1 MSKYEELSK
10 LKELL
15 DAGVLSKE
23 EFEAE
28 KKKILDA
35 SEDVEPSQ
43 QVIEPNDEKRTEE
56 IAQDAKPL
64 TTDSFGNFIFD
75 EPKESISETVCNS
88 EKESS
93 SPQEIKR
100 NKGLGYIAIIVLV
113 VFFLGFI
120 LVTIAMC
127 GGNKTNSVDDSYNVA
142 ADSAITDTAEVD
154 ESSYDTAVDVDDN
167 QEQTSQNNAEKAE
180 DYIGGLDTDTR
191 VVANLTDNERHCV
204 YTLTEVEAG
213 WGIINSLYCHNL
225 ETGSTNLVLV
235 PYKVEGEEDNG
246 EQVADA
252 KMVGNNLYVINTS
265 YRCGSSVACLNT
277 LTSNWSC
284 TVRACADAKFVGSNK
299 LKVTY
304 SKLVYEGECLADNQY
319 EYRDK
324 VITLK

>member
-1 MSKYEELSK
+1 MNKEVMDKLMEIKKLYE
-10 LKELL
+10 
-15 DAGVLSKE
+15 AGVLTKE
-23 EFEAE
+23 EMEVEKAKILSPTTSQNIKNDNNSE
-28 KKKILDA
+28 SKQSDVKVNTPDKKK
-35 SEDVEPSQ
+35 SEVQDVTIVHVSKKAKEKQ
-43 QVIEPNDEKRTEE
+43 QK
-56 IAQDAKPL
+56 
-64 TTDSFGNFIFD
+64 
-75 EPKESISETVCNS
+75 
-88 EKESS
+88 
-93 SPQEIKR
+93 IKSTPR
-100 NKGLGYIAIIVLV
+100 KGLSENARIWLIAGIVVAVMLIIAIIIQNGKSSNNQSYDNDYADSVAV
-113 VFFLGFI
+113 DSTG
-120 LVTIAMC
+120 
-127 GGNKTNSVDDSYNVA
+127 VDDTN
-142 ADSAITDTAEVD
+142 
-154 ESSYDTAVDVDDN
+154 YDTAVDVDDN
-167 QEQTSQNNAEKAE
+167 EEQTPQNYAGKAE
-180 DYIGGLDTDTR
+180 NYIGGLDTDTR
-191 VVANLTDNERHCV
+191 VVASLTDDERHCV

-213 WGIINSLYCHNL
+213 WGRINSLYCHNL

-277 LTSNWSC
+277 LASNWSC

>member
-1 MSKYEELSK
+1 MEQQIIDKLMEIKKLYE
-10 LKELL
+10 
-15 DAGVLSKE
+15 AGILTKE
-23 EFEAE
+23 EMEAE
-28 KKKILDA
+28 KAKILH
-35 SEDVEPSQ
+35 SSTSPKT
-43 QVIEPNDEKRTEE
+43 IESKEKKQTEE

-64 TTDSFGNFIFD
+64 ATDSFGHFIFD
-75 EPKESISETVCNS
+75 EPRGSSSETELDS

-93 SPQEIKR
+93 SPHEIKR
-100 NKGLGYIAIIVLV
+100 NKGLGYISIIILV
-113 VFFLGFI
+113 VSFLGFI

-127 GGNKTNSVDDSYNVA
+127 GGNRTLPTDDSYDVAVDSTGVDDTDYNTTIDVDDS
-142 ADSAITDTAEVD
+142 
-154 ESSYDTAVDVDDN
+154 
-167 QEQTSQNNAEKAE
+167 QEQTPQSYADKAE

-191 VVANLTDNERHCV
+191 VVASLIDDERHCV

-213 WGIINSLYCHNL
+213 WGRVSNLYCHNL

-265 YRCGSSVACLNT
+265 YRCGSSVACLNI

-284 TVRACADAKFVGSNK
+284 IVRACTDAKFVGSNK